1 MLCEMVEG
9 CGWSLAQADS
19 RAVEGKETQEGISAQ
34 PQLCVGLLKR
44 KGARPPLVVP
54 GPVGRNSSHKL
65 QLERLRMGF
74 GKAEKFPER
83 LSISI
88 LRDSQGLAA
97 GSCPEPLGLSPSVG
111 WREAWRPQRGLPTIP
126 AGMPWMLL
134 CQDHDANL
142 TQAPPLLWT

>member
-1 MLCEMVEG
+1 MAGAWPRLIPVQWREPGEGNPRRDLSTATGLCGAVKKG
-9 CGWSLAQADS
+9 RNQA
-19 RAVEGKETQEGISAQ
+19 
-34 PQLCVGLLKR
+34 
-44 KGARPPLVVP
+44 PLVVP
-54 GPVGRNSSHKL
+54 GPVGGNSSHKL

-88 LRDSQGLAA
+88 LRDSQGSAA
-97 GSCPEPLGLSPSVG
+97 GNCSEPLGLSPSVS
-111 WREAWRPQRGLPTIP
+111 WRVAWRPQRGLCTIP

-142 TQAPPLLWT
+142 TQVPPLLWR